1 MSRSAHGNQSRQ
13 RAVDL
18 ADAFGRAGKTLVRA
32 LDERLGDH
40 GVSTPRSKVLFEVNR
55 CGPVRLTDLA
65 RTIGITQG
73 TASTL
78 IDALVREGLIERSPD
93 DSDRRVTLLKT
104 TTAGR
109 AQAEA
114 WATAYTAAAEEL
126 FSILSSKEQLV
137 MTDMLHRLADSVT
150 D

>member
-1 MSRSAHGNQSRQ
+1 MSHIPHPTPGAD
-13 RAVDL
+13 RAAQL

-65 RTIGITQG
+65 RTVGITQG

-78 IDALVREGLIERSPD
+78 IEALVREGLVERCAD
-93 DSDRRVTLLKT
+93 DSDRRVTLLQ
-104 TTAGR
+104 TTAAGR
-109 AQAEA
+109 RHADSWGE
-114 WATAYTAAAEEL
+114 AYTAAAQEVL
-126 FSILSSKEQLV
+126 AGLSAKEQAQL
-137 MTDMLHRLADSVT
+137 TDLLNRLADSVG

>member
-1 MSRSAHGNQSRQ
+1 M
-13 RAVDL
+13 
-18 ADAFGRAGKTLVRA
+18 
-32 LDERLGDH
+32 
-40 GVSTPRSKVLFEVNR
+40 
-55 CGPVRLTDLA
+55 RLTDLA